1 MTQSGLHLHQ
11 SEPHSCGNIQQTG
24 YELRSLVN
32 VISIFKFSFSFNQD
46 SAHNKVFRTFSR
58 KSPSQILFA
67 AAIDFV
73 RDKYIQLAKCGEF
86 LLSAL
91 QCHIVRGHLV
101 HLLHLK
107 RFRSR
112 VTIQDN
118 PEARRTF
125 NYAAHWR

>member
-1 MTQSGLHLHQ
+1 VAQSSLHLHQ
-11 SEPHSCGNIQQTG
+11 CEPHSCGNIQQTR
-24 YELRSLVN
+24 YELRSLLNAIPVY
-32 VISIFKFSFSFNQD
+32 KFSFPFNQD
-46 SAHNKVFRTFSR
+46 SAYDKVFRTFSR
-58 KSPSQILFA
+58 KSTSQILFA
-67 AAIDFV
+67 TAIDFF

-86 LLSAL
+86 LHSAL
-91 QCHIVRGHLV
+91 QSHIVRKHLL

-118 PEARRTF
+118 PEATRTF